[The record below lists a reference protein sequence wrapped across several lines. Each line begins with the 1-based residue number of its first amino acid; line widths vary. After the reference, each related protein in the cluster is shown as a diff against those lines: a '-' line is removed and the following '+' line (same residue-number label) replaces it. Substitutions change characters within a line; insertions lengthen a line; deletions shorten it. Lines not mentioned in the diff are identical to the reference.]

1 MTAIARF
8 TFLRRVCLRCLII
21 LGMAFACTQ
30 TWAQASAPAGAGS
43 SAATST
49 TAAVGGKAGDYG
61 TGAASA
67 QKQIASLLNNLIPAA
82 VAASQTVVPEANK
95 FAWGLGVITLVLAG
109 LRFAGTHHPVSA
121 WVSLFEEV
129 AVLGIFAALYLG
141 YSGTAHIFWD
151 WFANLAKAIE
161 GSSPDPGSQM
171 AKLGGTILDA
181 LRTRLSA
188 SGAILNFVQVAAD
201 ALVLLL
207 AFIVMTVA
215 SIVFTYYT
223 SIGMIQ
229 SAIGIVLGPI
239 GVALGFSSY
248 TRGYFQKWLDW
259 MISSGMYVVVVA
271 VLMKLVGQSISTSV
285 ATASNVGAESTM
297 NAAFVFDLS
306 IFVLLLSFEIPKLAS
321 IFGGGASASGGG
333 GLRMAT
339 KAAKGAAGL
348 FL

>member
-1 MTAIARF
+1 
-8 TFLRRVCLRCLII
+8 
-21 LGMAFACTQ
+21 
-30 TWAQASAPAGAGS
+30 
-43 SAATST
+43 
-49 TAAVGGKAGDYG
+49 
-61 TGAASA
+61 
-67 QKQIASLLNNLIPAA
+67 
-82 VAASQTVVPEANK
+82 
-95 FAWGLGVITLVLAG
+95 
-109 LRFAGTHHPVSA
+109 
-121 WVSLFEEV
+121 
-129 AVLGIFAALYLG
+129 
-141 YSGTAHIFWD
+141 
-151 WFANLAKAIE
+151 
-161 GSSPDPGSQM
+161 
-171 AKLGGTILDA
+171 
-181 LRTRLSA
+181 
-188 SGAILNFVQVAAD
+188 
-201 ALVLLL
+201 L

-339 KAAKGAAGL
+339 KAAKGVAGL
-348 FL
+348 F